1 MSSPPAEAPPLAR
14 KPGGK
19 PKFNKLKLI
28 KRTSSGGGASQG
40 GPLEGLPAGEP
51 ALDVLNFFDRSKES
65 YVPQRKSRKRSPDPG
80 GSEVP
85 SPKKECVEGN
95 YSSSSDGESQGRRLA
110 RQNRRAPLVHER
122 FVCHVSP
129 EGMNAHRL
137 RVQTLGPVWLAGWEG
152 QSCNHHL

>member
-19 PKFNKLKLI
+19 PKFNKLKLT
-28 KRTSSGGGASQG
+28 KKTSSSGDASQSS
-40 GPLEGLPAGEP
+40 PLGALPVDEP
-51 ALDVLNFFDRSKES
+51 ALDVLTFFDRSKES

-80 GSEVP
+80 GSEAP
-85 SPKKECVEGN
+85 SPKKECAEGN
-95 YSSSSDGESQGRRLA
+95 YSSSSDGESQGRGLA
-110 RQNRRAPLVHER
+110 RRNRRAAPVRER

-137 RVQTLGPVWLAGWEG
+137 RVQTPGPVWLAGWEG
-152 QSCNHHL
+152 QSCNHDL